1 MLYGY
6 DIKTDDIY
14 KDIVDN
20 VETRFD
26 TRNYE
31 LDRPLP
37 EGKRKKSNW
46 IDEG

>member
-1 MLYGY
+1 MLKL
-6 DIKTDDIY
+6 DLILEI
-14 KDIVDN
+14 
-20 VETRFD
+20 
-26 TRNYE
+26 E